1 MINFKIEGFDDVINN
16 LSKFELDRRE
26 IYKVVQ
32 KASQG
37 MVDTI
42 KQNYIAAGHDKTGA
56 LVDSIEMYK
65 RKEDGKFYSY
75 YVGPRYT
82 AGGKLGSKAVISYG
96 GNAAHLLEYG
106 TKIRYSANR
115 PLGGVFLKIGGIG
128 KVYGAKI
135 NRGQILPP
143 TIGVIRKSYDEFKP
157 KGEDVLMAGVNEIIN
172 KELIERGFTL

>member
-1 MINFKIEGFDDVINN
+1 MIDVKIEGLNETIKDLKDFTLNQAD
-16 LSKFELDRRE
+16 
-26 IYKVVQ
+26 IYKVVS

-37 MVDTI
+37 MVNTI

-56 LVDSIEMYK
+56 LVDSIEMFK
-65 RKEDGKFYSY
+65 RKEDGKFFSY

-82 AGGKLGSKAVISYG
+82 SSKGGLSGG

-106 TKIRYSANR
+106 TKMRYSANKNS
-115 PLGGVFLKIGGIG
+115 GGAKIGG

-135 NRGQILPP
+135 SRGQILPP

-157 KGEDVLMAGVNEIIN
+157 KGEDVLMVGMNDLIN
-172 KELIERGFTL
+172 KELLEKGFTI

>member
-37 MVDTI
+37 MVNTI

-65 RKEDGKFYSY
+65 RKADGKYYSY

-82 AGGKLGSKAVISYG
+82 
-96 GNAAHLLEYG
+96 
-106 TKIRYSANR
+106 SA
-115 PLGGVFLKIGGIG
+115 
-128 KVYGAKI
+128 
-135 NRGQILPP
+135 
-143 TIGVIRKSYDEFKP
+143 
-157 KGEDVLMAGVNEIIN
+157 
-172 KELIERGFTL
+172 

>member
-1 MINFKIEGFDDVINN
+1 MINFEIKGLEDTIKSIKDFTIDGA
-16 LSKFELDRRE
+16 E
-26 IYKVVQ
+26 IYSVVQ
-32 KASQG
+32 KASKG

-65 RKEDGKFYSY
+65 RKADGKYYSY

-82 AGGKLGSKAVISYG
+82 SAKGGLSGG

-106 TKIRYSANR
+106 TKIRYSANNK
-115 PLGGVFLKIGGIG
+115 LGGAKIGG

-172 KELIERGFTL
+172 KELLERGFTL

>member
-1 MINFKIEGFDDVINN
+1 MI
-16 LSKFELDRRE
+16 KFEIQGLQETLNSVKDFSLE
-26 IYKVVQ
+26 QSDLYKVVQ

-37 MVDTI
+37 MVNTI

-65 RKEDGKFYSY
+65 RKADRKYYSY

-82 AGGKLGSKAVISYG
+82 SAKGGLSGG

-106 TKIRYSANR
+106 TKIRYSANTK
-115 PLGGVFLKIGGIG
+115 LGGAKIGG

-143 TIGVIRKSYDEFKP
+143 TIGVIRRSYDEFKP
-157 KGEDVLMAGVNEIIN
+157 KGEDELMAGVNELIN
-172 KELIERGFTL
+172 KELNKRGFTI